1 MGRHFDYLRNEIR
14 LLQKNQ
20 ENVVKK
26 LGMIP
31 VTWNQN
37 NRLDVIKKMEKR
49 KNFLSSHSKSQ
60 SSASLINGTVSSMV
74 KYAINTPKGKEEYNI
89 VDWGSKDKDDR
100 PHNDL
105 VVKNHDNHLQNHK
118 PFESDQG

>member
-1 MGRHFDYLRNEIR
+1 M
-14 LLQKNQ
+14 
-20 ENVVKK
+20 
-26 LGMIP
+26 
-31 VTWNQN
+31 
-37 NRLDVIKKMEKR
+37 
-49 KNFLSSHSKSQ
+49 LSIAK
-60 SSASLINGTVSSMV
+60 SMV

-118 PFESDQG
+118 PFESDQGWKIFSPNK